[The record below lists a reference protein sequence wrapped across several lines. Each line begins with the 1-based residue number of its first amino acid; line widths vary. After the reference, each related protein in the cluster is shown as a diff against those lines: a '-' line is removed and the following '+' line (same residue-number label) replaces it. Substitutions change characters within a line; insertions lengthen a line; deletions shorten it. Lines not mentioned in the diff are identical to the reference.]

1 MELKIEKSDTE
12 SDNEYSDEVLSDFD
26 FKRMWLVN
34 STYQGIKMDRMGKSE
49 IESKIVPFIW
59 AD

>member
-1 MELKIEKSDTE
+1 MELKIEKRETE
-12 SDNEYSDEVLSDFD
+12 SDNEYSSEGSDFD
-26 FKRMWLVN
+26 FKSKRLMN
-34 STYQGIKMDRMGKSE
+34 STYLGIKMDRMGKSE